1 MEEWKTIPEYP
12 DYEVSTNGQV
22 RSNKRKKSIILTLHA
37 YSNGYLFVYLT
48 NQNGGRSC
56 LVHRLVL
63 STFSPCDN
71 MENLQVNHLNCN
83 RADNRLE
90 NLEWTTPQ
98 ENRDYRDKLK
108 HTPKADTI
116 LVQFLDDRSDLIF
129 DSITDCANYF
139 GISRKGISKYLQT
152 QNIRSDRK
160 VQAHFYKLGRTYD
173 LNS

>member
-1 MEEWKTIPEYP
+1 
-12 DYEVSTNGQV
+12 
-22 RSNKRKKSIILTLHA
+22 
-37 YSNGYLFVYLT
+37 
-48 NQNGGRSC
+48 
-56 LVHRLVL
+56 
-63 STFSPCDN
+63 

-90 NLEWTTPQ
+90 NLEWATPQ

-160 VQAHFYKLGRTYD
+160 V
-173 LNS
+173 